1 MRKCNIIERSFQ
13 QDPETRK
20 PGFVETISEGVW
32 LDWGVDFAEFE
43 SSGAPYTAGI
53 IEMPDGKVKLIRAD
67 DIQFKDKDG
76 AAKQAEPVSN
86 P

>member
-67 DIQFKDKDG
+67 DIQFKDK
-76 AAKQAEPVSN
+76 
-86 P
+86 